1 MDTDDRYTRITL
13 RLPKALHAQL
23 SAAADETSKST
34 NAEIVARL
42 QESFSGEPRR
52 QPLTEQAAA
61 IHTLTALYQETVE
74 RIADW
79 KRVTQLSETE
89 KIELIHEEAT
99 ARYLRHAI
107 ARAAVP
113 PEERARAAK
122 QSQPLGIDRDVHLAV
137 IVAEHSK
144 PTK

>member
-1 MDTDDRYTRITL
+1 MTKQDLQVNFRMPAEL
-13 RLPKALHAQL
+13 KSELE
-23 SAAADETSKST
+23 AAAKRNNRST
-34 NAEIVARL
+34 TAEVVARL
-42 QESFSGEPRR
+42 QESFSGELQR

-61 IHTLTALYQETVE
+61 MHTLTALYQETLE

-113 PEERARAAK
+113 LEERARAVK
-122 QSQPLGIDRDVHLAV
+122 QSQPLGIDKDAHLAV